1 MNFRVIID
9 GGQSNNNG
17 EVLLSTL
24 TAPQLAEIT
33 VMRRNV
39 FSFNSGVIQYFQTGY
54 NNRRRA
60 RFEQKMGW
68 RDELAR
74 LIDNG
79 SHDPVVFIQ
88 HAEGGT
94 GVADRWRPSLTEW
107 DDSELLMLIN
117 KMDAFE
123 VYFDRHIK
131 NKSMWDNVA
140 GGYDAGPHT
149 FSYECFNWNQGE
161 QDSGIEADANN
172 YQTNC
177 QNTWDVVKTRAGNSD
192 LPIFDWKMSDQI
204 VGASGFRG
212 IVNTAKI
219 ALQAANNNVTLYDTD
234 GSDGYSMINQTPLF
248 IHYDYTTC
256 VNTVAPLLYSDYV
269 SLGII

>member
-1 MNFRVIID
+1 MNYRVIID
-9 GGQSNNNG
+9 GGQSNDNS

-24 TAPQLAEIT
+24 TAPQLAQIT

-39 FSFNSGVIQYFQTGY
+39 FSFYGGRMQYYQTGY
-54 NNRRRA
+54 NNRRRS
-60 RFEQKMGW
+60 RFEQRMGW

-79 SHDPVVFIQ
+79 SHDPVIFLQ

-94 GVADRWRPSLTEW
+94 GVALRWNITPTEW

-117 KMDAFE
+117 KIDGFE
-123 VYFDRHIK
+123 YYFNNHPK
-131 NKSMWDNVA
+131 LGGA
-140 GGYDAGPHT
+140 GHT
-149 FSYECFNWNQGE
+149 FSYVCFNWNQGE
-161 QDSGIEADANN
+161 QDAGNATDANN

-177 QNTWDVVKTRAGNSD
+177 QNTWNAIKTRVGNAD
-192 LPIFDWKMSDQI
+192 LPIFDWKLSDQI
-204 VGASGFRG
+204 VGASGSKG

-219 ALQAANNNVTLYDTD
+219 ALQAANNNVTLYNTD

-248 IHYDYTTC
+248 IHWDYNSN
-256 VNTVAPLLYSDYV
+256 VNVAAPLLYADYV